1 MNKPLRRIAIFCGL
15 LVLAL
20 LIRDNWIQYVQA
32 DTLRAD
38 PKNRRVAIERYA
50 TPRGNIIVDG
60 NPITGSAKTNG
71 DSFNDFEYKRTYKDG
86 AMWAPV
92 TGYAS
97 QAFGATQLES
107 IEDGILTGNDDRLFF
122 RNTLDMIT
130 GESKQGGNVVTT
142 LNAAAQKAA
151 YDGLLKQGK
160 GAVAAINPETGAIL
174 ALASTPSYDPSTFA
188 GNSTSV
194 DGKAWT
200 ALQKKN
206 DPNDPM
212 LNRALREVYPP
223 GSTFKVVTAAA
234 ALENDLYTSA
244 DEKTDSPLPYTLPDT
259 TTELK
264 NEGNIPCKDATLRE
278 ALRVSCNT
286 VFGKIGADL
295 GKDKMLTEAE
305 KFGFNSEQFTP
316 VRSSASVFPEKMDK
330 PQTALSS
337 IGQFETATTPLQMAM
352 VASAVANNGTLMK
365 PYMVDKLQAPGL
377 DVIEQTEPEKMSE
390 PLSSENAGILQSM
403 METVVKDGTGKNAQ
417 INEDGVTVGG
427 KTGTAQHGVDNSEN
441 PYAWFISY
449 AKLSDG
455 STPVAVA
462 VVVEDESANR
472 DDISGGGLAAPIAK
486 SVMQAVIDS
495 NK

>member
-32 DTLRAD
+32 DTLRSD

-60 NPITGSAKTNG
+60 NPITGSAKTSG
-71 DSFNDFEYKRTYKDG
+71 DSYNDFEYKRTYKDG

-206 DPNDPM
+206 DANDPM

-234 ALENDLYTSA
+234 ALENGLYTSA
-244 DEKTDSPLPYTLPDT
+244 DQKTDSPLPYTLPDT

-295 GKDKMLTEAE
+295 GKDKMLAEAE

-455 STPVAVA
+455 STPVAIA

-486 SVMQAVIDS
+486 SVMQAVINS